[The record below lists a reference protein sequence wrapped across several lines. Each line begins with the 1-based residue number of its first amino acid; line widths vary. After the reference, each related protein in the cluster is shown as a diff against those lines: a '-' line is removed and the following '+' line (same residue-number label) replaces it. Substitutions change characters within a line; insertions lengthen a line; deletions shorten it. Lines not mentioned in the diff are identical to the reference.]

1 MIRRP
6 PGSTRTDPLFPYTTL
21 FRSFGFG
28 RVERGRGHR
37 RLACA
42 GLPCARGA
50 PGVRAMVRHAGG
62 GARDAAVADLGRR
75 GRIAARAIS
84 GSSAEQPAM
93 DAGSR
98 RAPEGITR
106 EEPGALHPDTIS
118 ASFVIK
124 LYEG

>member
-1 MIRRP
+1 
-6 PGSTRTDPLFPYTTL
+6 
-21 FRSFGFG
+21 
-28 RVERGRGHR
+28 
-37 RLACA
+37 
-42 GLPCARGA
+42 
-50 PGVRAMVRHAGG
+50 MVRHAGG

-93 DAGSR
+93 DEGSR

-118 ASFVIK
+118 ASFVIQDRK
-124 LYEG
+124 SVASGTRVSVRVELGGPRTSKKNTQKCAKPQ